1 MPKSKSG
8 GRLKTSTTQPQ
19 LFAQRDSAG
28 TEVKYFGLV
37 RDEALSDLESGDKA
51 LAEVLKDIQDPAE
64 ASSVGTFSP
73 TDLQILDGVARYD
86 LKKEDFQIL
95 KGASINAENN
105 SGVSSPLVNPRQRI
119 SDRITQAE
127 GFAGRGTNYQGQGA
141 VLYKYYVPET
151 KPDGNVIKYSHT
163 NPPPF
168 FTESID
174 SAAENAPDFIPSTSA
189 QIENSHRIGYI
200 QNGKFVP
207 NSEKEYW
214 WSGEYNHYMASHAEY
229 GRETQSALTNP
240 KFPIVRDGNMKF
252 DQIVPEGINTRYN
265 WGLRFDMWLRRE
277 DLGPQFSLST
287 TMRWVAQVNGQLR
300 IDYFDKSGQ
309 NSTTGAVTG
318 AWKTALNTANPTT
331 YYSQV
336 SKESPVPNVLGS
348 RLYYLQGGPTT
359 NLGTGDGTLPTQRSS
374 ANGGALDLTATFTDR
389 EGNPA
394 TKFNGSDYVPV
405 VIRFWYGQ
413 PSTNLAEVDSIFR
426 QPLGPAS
433 FFIEMLDTDLS
444 AGNLSKWN
452 DYSSQL
458 RLVRNADN
466 RWEVDTTA
474 GGSAAGEADF
484 ANYARTLEI
493 IGYTPIGAGKPSS
506 LNGYILANVP
516 VIATKVAPTA
526 PATTTSATFTVSGI
540 SPSVGSKIWVIARNR
555 PINVIPELASRNLQS
570 MWERF
575 IFNPNPYGGYEGA
588 VDLLEGV
595 GANYAE
601 PNPAKVPFEE
611 NLELY
616 KAVYGNIPAS
626 STYTSD
632 RYDGTLTNSVTIL
645 NTERDY
651 DYNHSKLLMIGR
663 QKKGTVSEIGIVAP
677 YVGKDLQA
685 GEVRKKGGNYTFIDV
700 VENKAGFG
708 GNVIINAFPSND
720 LGVINTASTTTYGNA
735 LHMLDNTTTF
745 SKSTRQ
751 NISTVQLNEL
761 PSDTD
766 FASTGRVIYDEVDGQ
781 GRLSYGTWN
790 GTAFTYDNT
799 GVIAQLTMGV
809 ATRNHTDKSAFVAGF
824 TKGSTDYNFY
834 GLVGAQRTSFSS
846 VTLVVKT
853 GGETIDTV
861 AGVFAPDSGGSNN
874 NQYIGSEIYF
884 PGDDPTNPATAKRVT
899 SYVAATGTVTFSP
912 SVTAGTYANCQ
923 VYYNHL
929 QLGGSLP
936 GNIVDSSGSGTKI
949 VRASILAGSGAQ
961 SGRIVQIRYTF
972 NSAYQYLRTDSGAG
986 LSFGETLY
994 VNAAA
999 SPTQSAPFASDT
1011 ELPAPPA
1018 DIVTPFGYDNSVGAS
1033 DPGLGGL
1040 CYPPY
1045 SIQNVDLQ
1053 TIVRAT
1059 DADLYDETAGNFDVW
1074 WGSRIGG
1081 REEMGQKY
1089 LYVTDK
1095 LMFDF
1100 AASERVNL
1108 LSQLSTADKP
1118 TFVGSEYTHKLE
1130 VELKVALPSNASTA
1144 INANI
1149 YNDTRVYSNNKPV
1162 KDRYYL
1168 FVKKQD
1174 GGNGLSVLSANAPAW
1189 T

>member
-19 LFAQRDSAG
+19 LFLQRDSAE

-73 TDLQILDGVARYD
+73 TDLQILDGVVRYD

-95 KGASINAENN
+95 KGASISAENDN
-105 SGVSSPLVNPRQRI
+105 GVSSPLVNPRQRI
-119 SDRITQAE
+119 SDRIAQAE

-151 KPDGNVIKYSHT
+151 KPDGNAIKYSHT

-174 SAAENAPDFIPSTSA
+174 SVAENSPDFIPATSA

-200 QNGKFVP
+200 QNGQFVP
-207 NSEKEYW
+207 DSEEEYW
-214 WSGEYNHYMASHAEY
+214 WSGEYDHYMASHAEY
-229 GRETQSALTNP
+229 GRETSSALINP

-277 DLGPQFSLST
+277 DLSPQFSLST
-287 TMRWVAQVNGQLR
+287 MMRWAAQVNGQLR
-300 IDYFDKSGQ
+300 IDYFDKSAQ
-309 NSTTGAVTG
+309 DSATGVVTG
-318 AWKTALNTANPTT
+318 AWKTALNTANTAT

-336 SKESPVPNVLGS
+336 SKESPVPNALGS

-359 NLGTGDGTLPTQRSS
+359 ALGAGGGTLPTQRSL
-374 ANGGALDLTATFTDR
+374 ADGGALDLTATFNDR

-394 TKFNGSDYVPV
+394 AKFNGIDYVPV

-413 PSTNLAEVDSIFR
+413 PSTNPAEVNSVFR

-433 FFIEMLDTDLS
+433 FFIEMLDTNLS

-458 RLVRNADN
+458 RLVRNAGN
-466 RWEVDTTA
+466 TGWEVDTTA

-484 ANYARTLEI
+484 ANYAQTFEI
-493 IGYTPIGAGKPSS
+493 VGYTPLNPLAKPSN
-506 LNGYILANVP
+506 LGGYISPNVT
-516 VIATKVAPTA
+516 VIATKVVPTL
-526 PATTTSATFTVSGI
+526 PALPYITFSISGI
-540 SPSVGSKIWVIARNR
+540 TPSTSSKIWVIARNR
-555 PINVIPELASRNLQS
+555 PFNVIPEPASRGVQS

-575 IFNPNPYGGYEGA
+575 IFNPNPYGRYMGA
-588 VDLLEGV
+588 ADLLEGV
-595 GANYAE
+595 GVNYAE

-616 KAVYGNIPAS
+616 KAIYGKTPAPR
-626 STYTSD
+626 TYTSD
-632 RYDGTLTNSVTIL
+632 RYDGTLTNTITTL

-663 QKKGTVSEIGIVAP
+663 QKKGTISEIGTTAP
-677 YVGKDLQA
+677 YVGKNLQP
-685 GEVRKKGGNYTFIDV
+685 GEVRKKGGNYTFIEV
-700 VENKAGFG
+700 VENEAGFG
-708 GNVIINAFPSND
+708 GNVTINAFPSND

-735 LHMLDNTTTF
+735 LHMLNNTTTF

-751 NISTVQLNEL
+751 NIQTVQLNEL
-761 PSDTD
+761 PSDAD

-781 GRLSYGTWN
+781 GRLSYGTLS
-790 GTAFTYDNT
+790 GSVFTYDNT
-799 GVIAQLTMGV
+799 GVIAQLAMGV

-834 GLVGAQRTSFSS
+834 GLVGGQRTSFSS

-853 GGETIDTV
+853 GGVTIDTV

-884 PGDDPTNPATAKRVT
+884 PGDATVRRVT
-899 SYVAATGTVTFSP
+899 SYAASTGTVTFSP

-936 GNIVDSSGSGTKI
+936 SNIVDSTGAKI
-949 VRASILAGSGAQ
+949 ARASILAGSGAQ
-961 SGRIVQIRYTF
+961 SGRVVQIRYTF
-972 NSAYQYLRTDSGAG
+972 NSAYQYLRADNGAG

-1018 DIVTPFGYDNSVGAS
+1018 DIVTPFGYDNSIGAA

-1045 SIQNVDLQ
+1045 SVQNVDLQ
-1053 TIVRAT
+1053 AIVKAT

-1081 REEMGQKY
+1081 RGDMGQRY

-1100 AASERVNL
+1100 ADSERVNL
-1108 LSQLSTADKP
+1108 LSQLGTTDKP

-1130 VELKVALPSNASTA
+1130 VELNVALPSNASTA

-1149 YNDTRVYSNNKPV
+1149 YRDARAHSNNKPV

-1168 FVKKQD
+1168 FIKKQD
-1174 GGNGLSVLSANAPAW
+1174 GGDGLSVLSANAPAW